1 MGGYLVAR
9 TPAEAPAPVPEA
21 AAPAEA
27 ARADHGDVA
36 AEPGSDSADSV
47 DELLSSAGKK
57 ARRGAAKATAGT
69 AAGTRP
75 KRTAPAPAAPTPA
88 APAPPGAKRS
98 RSGPSGVSHKRKAA
112 MKLQE
117 AATAQVRAVA
127 AALLAKQ
134 AAAAEAEAGGAAG
147 GGAAAPVAL
156 RARIKELEVENAR
169 LVAENT
175 QLGINFKVQTET
187 ADLKRQLA
195 VANAKMRCGGSMMS
209 FLATN
214 GARAGPSGPS
224 GPGSAPV
231 HTPGSGEAPAPTP
244 QQLQFGSGLAATF
257 FGHVED

>member
-1 MGGYLVAR
+1 
-9 TPAEAPAPVPEA
+9 
-21 AAPAEA
+21 
-27 ARADHGDVA
+27 
-36 AEPGSDSADSV
+36 
-47 DELLSSAGKK
+47 
-57 ARRGAAKATAGT
+57 
-69 AAGTRP
+69 
-75 KRTAPAPAAPTPA
+75 
-88 APAPPGAKRS
+88 
-98 RSGPSGVSHKRKAA
+98 

-214 GARAGPSGPS
+214 GARAGPSGP
-224 GPGSAPV
+224 GSAPV

-257 FGHVED
+257 FGMED